1 MSEKIKA
8 NRQALEYYKVAQE
21 LLELATNDASDF
33 IDDYEDRDITGQD
46 FKRETSGWLSHLDD
60 IIDDLKGKPD
70 PLNLLPKATALR
82 KQLGQVSSRP
92 ADELSYDMQH
102 SAGSPSQSKERFW
115 NKISNMFE
123 SVVSEEPAIIRAPRD
138 GALDVFE
145 QPKPGY
151 TNRVQ
156 ANTRRDKPKVSNIP
170 DEPKLAIPKRGRPD
184 VNQFVRPSYA
194 PKVDIKPEVEAPSH
208 VEMSPQVEVSVEVKP
223 EIDQRNSRLEEAKL
237 RMDTESALRKK
248 KLLERIAKQQEE
260 EKLQQNQP
268 ASTVDTDELL
278 KAAKNAAESLRDEY
292 KERGK
297 KVLNELTLM
306 EIDATNLSDNLI
318 SVTLAVK
325 EFEKAKEAKDLKAL
339 YPHLKATLKELSKY
353 NGENLIKFGGQ
364 AFVDKYGD
372 RIIGGENLNL
382 KALEIKGLFEDISG
396 EAKNSLLKDR
406 QMYGGEDL
414 AKAKVYAE
422 KLLEKIRT
430 MNSALKFFTSDILLG
445 AESNYEGRRSSEYNI
460 LANGLTSRTNDIAKT
475 YIESGIAP
483 TDYNDEKV
491 LKASLNELRKKI
503 NDDQE
508 EDRWDKRREAR
519 VSGRVR
525 PYRDKLEGE
534 KSFEYM
540 DFEAQQAFEAQRAF
554 KARNTSQQLSALINM
569 IEEEIE
575 SPFEDDN
582 GNDVAEHASLL
593 FSELDE
599 NARSLEKNPITSDAA
614 LSVNKLKNKL
624 LKIVRNTALA
634 MEPEFKGEVIDASQN
649 AVQKLEIAFENN
661 KVAYA
666 PQRQANLRKDKPKV
680 SNIPDQPKVV
690 IGSRRNDNKNEFHK
704 LSSNHTLN
712 SSTDEHKRD
721 KVEREAEVEVNSDQ
735 TETQSETQ
743 SYAPVIATI
752 ALNLAANISQRGSG
766 ADVQPEFFK
775 RIYNNAKADIFDYQ
789 LSISRSFIQV
799 ANILDNNG
807 DVGPHLDIYDSI
819 NRDVLNILGNI
830 QFVIKNI
837 NNNYRAFAML
847 NDSKRMAINDNL
859 TLLSVYQERIESHL
873 ENFKD
878 QDFSE
883 PGAIP
888 EWESILKTIIKDVI
902 ATINKTINALSGVAN
917 AYEELAKQVRLFASD
932 IVKNDGLYIHFI
944 AKYGEPDDKD
954 KVIDS
959 IMKEIGNGR
968 SYMKSIIKHYEK
980 TYRLGNW

>member
-194 PKVDIKPEVEAPSH
+194 PAQTQAQERVEAPKIEIKPEVQSK
-208 VEMSPQVEVSVEVKP
+208 VEEQVQKVEERKPQVEEKKMSLAERVRL
-223 EIDQRNSRLEEAKL
+223 RN
-237 RMDTESALRKK
+237 
-248 KLLERIAKQQEE
+248 QQEQFDS
-260 EKLQQNQP
+260 QQTQV
-268 ASTVDTDELL
+268 ASSVDTDELL
-278 KAAKNAAESLRDEY
+278 KAAKNAAESLRKEY
-292 KERGK
+292 KERGE

-306 EIDATNLSDNLI
+306 ETDATNLSDNLI

-339 YPHLKATLKELSKY
+339 YPHLKAILEQFSQY

-372 RIIGGENLNL
+372 RIIGGASLNL

-406 QMYGGEDL
+406 QMYGSEDV
-414 AKAKVYAE
+414 AKAKAYAK
-422 KLLEKIRT
+422 KLLETIRT

-460 LANGLTSRTNDIAKT
+460 LANGLSSPSNDIAKT

-483 TDYNDEKV
+483 TNYNDEKV

-540 DFEAQQAFEAQRAF
+540 NFEAQQAFEAQRAF

-575 SPFEDDN
+575 SPFESNN
-582 GNDVAEHASLL
+582 GDEVAEHASLL

-599 NARSLEKNPITSDAA
+599 NARSLEKNPITSEAA

-649 AVQKLEIAFENN
+649 AVQKLEIAVETN

-690 IGSRRNDNKNEFHK
+690 IGRRLGSEDKNAFQRH
-704 LSSNHTLN
+704 SSVNN
-712 SSTDEHKRD
+712 PKVTDSPDSVSESNIEQSLEENEGY
-721 KVEREAEVEVNSDQ
+721 VTAE
-735 TETQSETQ
+735 
-743 SYAPVIATI
+743 YIATI
-752 ALNLAANISQRGSG
+752 AIQLANDIDNKSNS
-766 ADVQPEFFK
+766 ADVQAEHFNLLFNVSVGAIEKSKLSIRNNFFK
-775 RIYNNAKADIFDYQ
+775 
-789 LSISRSFIQV
+789 ISKIIQ
-799 ANILDNNG
+799 DNDG
-807 DVGPHLDIYDSI
+807 DVGPNSNIIQVINKQISSVMANVNAVVSKIQI
-819 NRDVLNILGNI
+819 NR
-830 QFVIKNI
+830 
-837 NNNYRAFAML
+837 RAIAMF
-847 NDSKRMAINDNL
+847 DPETRKSINDNL
-859 TLLSVYQERIESHL
+859 ITIGKCQEDLQKQLDNFPDWDFTNKDKSDEWILLITSGID
-873 ENFKD
+873 K
-878 QDFSE
+878 
-883 PGAIP
+883 AI
-888 EWESILKTIIKDVI
+888 SGLQNIADALMDV
-902 ATINKTINALSGVAN
+902 TTGYEDLSR
-917 AYEELAKQVRLFASD
+917 ELRLFAVD
-932 IVKNDGLYIHFI
+932 ITKKDGLYNHFI
-944 AKYGEPDDKD
+944 HEYSGS
-954 KVIDS
+954 DS
-959 IMKEIGNGR
+959 KEQISEAIFKEVGNGR
-968 SYMKSIIKHYEK
+968 TYMKSIIKHYEK